1 MIKKYSDF
9 KYFFLFESLLRIDKD
24 LNLIV
29 SDISSKDPIAKILV
43 DLFDKDIKT
52 NVNYL
57 KHADKNDDVKF
68 VNDTQ
73 VKRFLDAGQDPF
85 DRATNSAKIGR
96 TVRQILTANDIS
108 VTDQQIEKFVNAYK
122 NAWDKKYNKNQEGFH
137 LVAGDDIK
145 NWYLESN
152 YVPGGGTLNNSCM
165 RYDSCQKYFEI
176 YSQNPAVCQL
186 LILLDDRNRLLGR
199 AILWKLKPGTGRK
212 DYYLDRIYTRFD
224 NDVEKF
230 AEWFKEFLKVDSES
244 QDFNAHFLGNTRGL
258 RVQLKNWKFK
268 LFPYMDTFSVLDYDS
283 GQLMTYDGVDSSKLQ
298 FHIQNTGGHPSVPSH
313 EWSEAYQNWF
323 HVDDCAWIEDKSDYY
338 PKEDCMKDYKLNW
351 ILKSDSIYSEYYGNY
366 IQKSTAVELENF
378 GLVDSRDIVEVYDEV
393 INGHLNKPKKFLRSK
408 LSGSEYQKVEIG
420 YSYKW
425 VNKKYVFY
433 DAVNHECVIQDDDFE
448 EKYTKFYFLPQSP
461 ISTLEKYFSVV
472 EIDRNYECYGISDE
486 YTETPIISRLY
497 SDLSNETAYYA
508 IKEVIETF
516 SLESSEKFVVV
527 KKSDFFRAYK
537 EMCYSRT
544 LEILDNLKNIKS
556 EPLRKILV
564 IIDED
569 CTRRFNTYK
578 QLNSN
583 YEMMK
588 DYGSYLNYFN
598 STISK
603 KFKEEKVFEILEG
616 QEVVNKFQS
625 WIGEN
630 ERSIDFIVNYRKSNQ
645 ENYSI
650 QRNQSDEEQK
660 KLIRLFIE
668 TYKYQIIYFSYWLIL
683 MDDRSHADDKLTIL
697 NNKMKFDTNFK
708 VNYFCRYDEIS
719 GEFAQTISDI
729 RRDISNKFTYQPLL
743 QEVGVSIYDENFD
756 KIMNIYNDFLS
767 KLNK

>member
-9 KYFFLFESLLRIDKD
+9 KYFFLLESLLKIDKD
-24 LNLIV
+24 LHLI
-29 SDISSKDPIAKILV
+29 ISTLSTKDPVAKMLLSLINQ
-43 DLFDKDIKT
+43 DIKT
-52 NVNYL
+52 NVNHL
-57 KHADKNDDVKF
+57 KLADKNDDVKF

-73 VKRFLDAGQDPF
+73 VKRFVDSGQDPF

-96 TVRQILTANDIS
+96 TVRQILTSNGIS
-108 VTDQQIEKFVNAYK
+108 VTDHQIETFVNNYK
-122 NAWDKKYNKNQEGFH
+122 NAWDKKHNKNQEGFH
-137 LVAGDDIK
+137 LVSGDEIK

-176 YSQNPAVCQL
+176 YSQNPEVCQM
-186 LILLDDRNRLLGR
+186 LILLDDRDRLLGR
-199 AILWKLKPGTGRK
+199 SILWKLKPGTGRK

-298 FHIQNTGGHPSVPSH
+298 FHIQNTGGYPSVPSH

-338 PKEDCMKDYKLNW
+338 PKEDCIKDYQLNW

-366 IQKSTAVELENF
+366 IQKSTAVDLENF
-378 GLVDSRDIVEVYDEV
+378 GLVDNRDIVEVYDEV
-393 INGHLNKPKKFLRSK
+393 INGQIKKPKKFLRSK
-408 LSGSEYQKVEIG
+408 LGDSEYKKVEIG

-425 VNKKYVFY
+425 VNKKYLVY
-433 DAVNHECVIQDDDFE
+433 DAVNHEFIIQDEDFE
-448 EKYTKFYFLPQSP
+448 DNYTKFYFLPQSP
-461 ISTLEKYFSVV
+461 ISTLEKYFSIS

-486 YTETPIISRLY
+486 YTQTPFISRLY
-497 SDLSNETAYYA
+497 SDLSNETGYYA

-527 KKSDFFRAYK
+527 KTSDFFRSFR
-537 EMCYSRT
+537 EMCYTHT
-544 LEILDNLKNIKS
+544 LEILDNIKS
-556 EPLRKILV
+556 INSESLKKKLSDV
-564 IIDED
+564 HED
-569 CTRRFNTYK
+569 CMAKSHSYR

-603 KFKEEKVFEILEG
+603 MFKEEKVLEILEG
-616 QEVVNKFQS
+616 EEVVNKFQS
-625 WIGEN
+625 WIREN
-630 ERSIDFIVNYRKSNQ
+630 ARSIDFIVNYRKTNQ

-650 QRNQSDEEQK
+650 QRDQSDNEQK
-660 KLIRLFIE
+660 ELIRLFID

-683 MDDRSHADDKLTIL
+683 MDDRSHADDKLTTL
-697 NNKMKFDTNFK
+697 NNKMKFDTNFI

-729 RRDISNKFTYQPLL
+729 RSSVTRKFNYQPLF
-743 QEVGVSIYDENFD
+743 QEMSLSVYDENFD
-756 KIMNIYNDFLS
+756 KIMTIYNDFLS